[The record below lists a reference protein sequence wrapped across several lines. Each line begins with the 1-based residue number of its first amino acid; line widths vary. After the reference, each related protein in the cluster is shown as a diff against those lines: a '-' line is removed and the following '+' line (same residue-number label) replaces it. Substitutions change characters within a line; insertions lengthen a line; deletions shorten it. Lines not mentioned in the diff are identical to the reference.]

1 MTTNLS
7 ELLQRLNNK
16 CALLTERYGLLKMQS
31 DELMSRYE
39 VLQEERNKLR
49 TELERLRIENE
60 YLKVS
65 HKIAPTPEDVK
76 SSQALIAELVRNID
90 KCISQLNE

>member
-16 CALLTERYGLLKMQS
+16 SALLVERYCLLKEQS

-39 VLQEERNKLR
+39 ALQ
-49 TELERLRIENE
+49 
-60 YLKVS
+60 
-65 HKIAPTPEDVK
+65 
-76 SSQALIAELVRNID
+76 
-90 KCISQLNE
+90 

>member
-7 ELLQRLNNK
+7 ELLQRLLRKSELLAERYSTLKAKSDDLQSRNEV
-16 CALLTERYGLLKMQS
+16 LTEENSKLKA
-31 DELMSRYE
+31 
-39 VLQEERNKLR
+39 
-49 TELERLRIENE
+49 ELEKMRIENE

-65 HKIAPTPEDVK
+65 HKIAPTAEDVK
-76 SSQALIAELVRNID
+76 ASQALITELVRNID

>member
-7 ELLQRLNNK
+7 EVLQRLLRK
-16 CALLTERYGLLKMQS
+16 SELLAEQYSELKAET
-31 DELMSRYE
+31 DDLKSRYE
-39 VLQEERNKLR
+39 GLQNENKILQ
-49 TELERLRIENE
+49 TELEKVRLENE

-76 SSQALIAELVRNID
+76 ASQALLTELVRNID

>member
-16 CALLTERYGLLKMQS
+16 SALLTERYGLLKVQS

-39 VLQEERNKLR
+39 ALQEERDKLQV
-49 TELERLRIENE
+49 EIEQLRIENE

-76 SSQALIAELVRNID
+76 TSQALITELVRNID

>member
-1 MTTNLS
+1 
-7 ELLQRLNNK
+7 
-16 CALLTERYGLLKMQS
+16 
-31 DELMSRYE
+31 MSKE
-39 VLQEERNKLR
+39 F
-49 TELERLRIENE
+49 TIENE

-76 SSQALIAELVRNID
+76 TSQALITELVRNID

>member
-7 ELLQRLNNK
+7 ELLGRLTRK
-16 CALLTERYGLLKMQS
+16 SELLAERYALLKASSDELKMQFETLQQENA
-31 DELMSRYE
+31 ELQIE
-39 VLQEERNKLR
+39 LEKLR
-49 TELERLRIENE
+49 VENE

-76 SSQALIAELVRNID
+76 VTQELITELVRNID

>member
-16 CALLTERYGLLKMQS
+16 SALLVERYCLLKEQS

-39 VLQEERNKLR
+39 ALQEERNKLQA
-49 TELERLRIENE
+49 EIEQLRIENE

-76 SSQALIAELVRNID
+76 ASQALITELVRNID

>member
-1 MTTNLS
+1 M
-7 ELLQRLNNK
+7 
-16 CALLTERYGLLKMQS
+16 AERYGLLKEQT

-39 VLQEERNKLR
+39 ALQEERDKLQA
-49 TELERLRIENE
+49 ELEQLRIENE

-76 SSQALIAELVRNID
+76 SSQMLITELVRNID